1 MLTALLLPGLARRVS
16 AREAR
21 SEHLSARLEESSE
34 CLAAEEVR
42 ISPQE
47 EPIIDRCTDSR
58 QTASPTGGPPVNP
71 PVSALTTP
79 CLPNKFYLL
88 AEPLYNLS

>member
-21 SEHLSARLEESSE
+21 
-34 CLAAEEVR
+34 LAAEEVR
-42 ISPQE
+42 ISPHE

-79 CLPNKFYLL
+79 CPPNKFYLL